1 MIPPPAPACR
11 RQARMPM
18 DKRGDLVLVYA
29 SSFVAAVWGGKG
41 MNRREAQV
49 VG

>member
-18 DKRGDLVLVYA
+18 KQISYA
-29 SSFVAAVWGGKG
+29 NLHDAAFITAAQDVNATG
-41 MNRREAQV
+41 RREAQV